1 MSGLAYGAVVR
12 GALAELV
19 VLGAALAVLGADL
32 MALREAGRRVRWVV
46 GGLVAAVGCIAAGV
60 TLWLFDGPGAGAGA
74 ATGWAGDAVTAW
86 VKGVVLILTLL
97 TVGLSVVG
105 ARTEHVGEYLAM
117 VLLGTVGMLVLAG
130 AEDLLLVFL
139 GLELTSLTLYV
150 LVGFEKERPA
160 AVEAALKYF
169 LFGSVAAAFTLFGMS
184 LLFGLT
190 GTVQL
195 RSMAQALG
203 EGPGG
208 VAVWVALVMVLVGLG
223 FKVAAAPFHLWAPD
237 AYEAAP
243 TPSAAL
249 VASGSKVASFYAL
262 AKLLMVGWPDGAG
275 GAVPG
280 QWVTGWGTV
289 LAGLSVASMV
299 WGNVA
304 ALVQGNV
311 RRLLAYSAVAHAGY
325 ALLAVLA
332 NSRIGLS
339 SLLYFVA
346 TYGLSAVGAFGVV
359 SLVEAQRRGSV
370 RLEDFAGLSRRSP
383 EAAVCLAVFLLSL
396 AGIPPLAGFF
406 GKFYVFVAALESG
419 TRLGLLWLV
428 MVAILLSTVSLYY
441 YLQVL
446 KQAWVRSP
454 KEDAVDRWRL
464 PWEVRLTLWVTT
476 AGVVGLG
483 LFPSV
488 VLGGLERALQA
499 SGF

>member
-1 MSGLAYGAVVR
+1 MSGLSYGALIQ

-32 MALREAGRRVRWVV
+32 VALREAGRRVRWLV
-46 GGLVAAVGCIAAGV
+46 GGLVAAAGCVAAGIS
-60 TLWLFDGPGAGAGA
+60 LWLFGGSEAGAGA
-74 ATGWAGDAVTAW
+74 VTGWAGDALTAW

-97 TVGLSVVG
+97 TVGLSVAG

-117 VLLGTVGMLVLAG
+117 VLLGAVGMLVLAG

-184 LLFGLT
+184 LLYGLT

-195 RSMAQALG
+195 RSMGEALG
-203 EGPGG
+203 GTSNAA
-208 VAVWVALVMVLVGLG
+208 AVWVALVMVLVGLG

-262 AKLLMVGWPDGAG
+262 AKLLMVGWPEGGG

-280 QWVTGWGTV
+280 QWVAGWGTV
-289 LAGLSVASMV
+289 LAALSVVSMV

-325 ALLAVLA
+325 ALLAVMANTRMGLA
-332 NSRIGLS
+332 

-359 SLVEAQRRGSV
+359 SLVESQRRGSV

-383 EAAVCLAVFLLSL
+383 EVAVCLAVYLLSL

-406 GKFYVFVAALESG
+406 GKFYVFVAALGSG
-419 TRLGLLWLV
+419 VRLGLLWLV
-428 MVAILLSTVSLYY
+428 AVAILLSTVSLYY

-446 KQAWVRSP
+446 KQAWVRP
-454 KEDAVDRWRL
+454 PGDGPMERWRL
-464 PWEVRLTLWVTT
+464 PWEVRVSLWATT

-483 LFPSV
+483 VFPSV
-488 VLGGLERALQA
+488 VLRGLERALQA